1 MKKEPVVQ
9 SQHRQKG
16 AVLIIAMIFLL
27 LMALLATTVMQTS
40 ELEFKMAGNEQ
51 FREEAF
57 QTAQAIST
65 FIAINEESAYDLIA
79 NEGDTASP
87 SVTATISLPSGV
99 TTESW
104 IELIDSEV
112 DVLTR
117 IRLGED
123 QAIGGSSG
131 DWELYE
137 VGARYKGASVK
148 LGEAEVVQGLI
159 RKVVESS
166 QDNQAD

>member
-1 MKKEPVVQ
+1 MKN
-9 SQHRQKG
+9 RQEG

-65 FIAINEESAYDLIA
+65 FVAVNEDTAYDLIA
-79 NEGDTASP
+79 NEGDRATP
-87 SVTATISLPSGV
+87 TVTATVSVPTGV
-99 TTESW
+99 TTTTW

-117 IRLGED
+117 IRLAED
-123 QAIGGSSG
+123 QALGGSSG

-137 VGARYKGASVK
+137 VGASYSGSAVK
-148 LGEAEVVQGLI
+148 LGEAQVIQGLM